1 MACESD
7 FGLLFLDR
15 ADRHGIAD
23 VDPGHR
29 TRLALCR
36 LDSSPIRGACG
47 SSTGQTPGG
56 DPARRSGVEDRMSV
70 TAVNEFDE
78 CRAYWD
84 LGRSPARA
92 VADFRDNMI
101 APAWV
106 LVAGDFHPAGGMDRA
121 NAELARYLC
130 ATRVPLHL
138 VTHRVDAD
146 LADHPNVHV
155 HLARR

>member
-1 MACESD
+1 M
-7 FGLLFLDR
+7 
-15 ADRHGIAD
+15 
-23 VDPGHR
+23 
-29 TRLALCR
+29 
-36 LDSSPIRGACG
+36 
-47 SSTGQTPGG
+47 
-56 DPARRSGVEDRMSV
+56 
-70 TAVNEFDE
+70 TAVRIGTSVEA
-78 CRAYWD
+78 R
-84 LGRSPARA
+84 LGPSRIS
-92 VADFRDNMI
+92 RDNMI

-155 HLARR
+155 HLAR